1 MKKRWL
7 WYEAGQKW
15 AVANGISDGT
25 NMGQGLTREQLA
37 LMLYRYAGEPAVSGD
52 LSGYAD
58 GASVNS
64 WATQAVT
71 WAVQEGLISGVGNNT
86 LNPQGQASR
95 AQVATI
101 LTRFIENGLW

>member
-1 MKKRWL
+1 MV
-7 WYEAGQKW
+7 W
-15 AVANGISDGT
+15 AVDYLTASTRALLDG
-25 NMGQGLTREQLA
+25 
-37 LMLYRYAGEPAVSGD
+37 GEPAVSGD